1 MWTKEL
7 RFCLFSLIYDD
18 LLGYKETFDSVD
30 FEGFINSILTEYKS
44 FKAENV
50 DSLEV
55 EKHYDIYIAS
65 KAKLETKLISHL
77 PDWTKTFE
85 IVKAILFTFQ
95 IEKQSLK
102 IYEKDSLVV
111 IYIKFA
117 EGYCVSTNVRLIH
130 AVLSKLVD
138 EK

>member
-18 LLGYKETFDSVD
+18 LLGYKESEGAID
-30 FEGFINSILTEYKS
+30 FEEFIDSIMTEYKS
-44 FKAENV
+44 FKKENIAA
-50 DSLEV
+50 LEL
-55 EKHYDIYIAS
+55 EKKYDTYIKS
-65 KAKLETKLISHL
+65 KLKIEKVLIEHL

-95 IEKQSLK
+95 IEKQALK
-102 IYEKDSLVV
+102 IYEKDPLVV
-111 IYIKFA
+111 SYIKFA

-138 EK
+138 GK

>member
-18 LLGYKETFDSVD
+18 LLGYKETDEIIDFDDYSD
-30 FEGFINSILTEYKS
+30 SIFTEYKS
-44 FKAENV
+44 FKKENINLV
-50 DSLEV
+50 QLEQEYDNYKKSKTKV
-55 EKHYDIYIAS
+55 ES
-65 KAKLETKLISHL
+65 KLVSHL

-111 IYIKFA
+111 SYIKFA

>member
-18 LLGYKETFDSVD
+18 LLGYKEFSDVIDSQTYI
-30 FEGFINSILTEYKS
+30 ESILTEYKT
-44 FKAENV
+44 FKNENIKGIE
-50 DSLEV
+50 LENQFDNYT
-55 EKHYDIYIAS
+55 KS
-65 KAKLETKLISHL
+65 KTKLEAKLIAHL
-77 PDWTKTFE
+77 PDWKKTFE

-95 IEKQSLK
+95 IEKQALK
-102 IYEKDSLVV
+102 IYQKDELIVS
-111 IYIKFA
+111 YIKFA